1 VEPGEYERIHRLET
15 THFWYRGLHALVL
28 GALRRHPPETGRRP
42 PRILDAGC
50 GTGGLTRRLAAC
62 GPVVGLDLSP
72 VALELAATPRGLSL
86 VRGDVASLPFRD
98 AAFDAVVAA
107 DVLYHRAV
115 TDDRAA
121 LAELARVCRP
131 GGVVVLNLPA
141 HDWLRGAHDAQVHTA
156 RRYGRRRVRGL
167 AAAAGLAVE
176 RLAWFNCALFPLA
189 LARRV
194 ASPREARSD
203 VWALPAALNAALAAW
218 MRVEAAAAVAGVLPW
233 GLSLLAVL
241 RRRLVHEA
249 LDATAAHR

>member
-28 GALRRHPPETGRRP
+28 RALARHPPETGRRP

-50 GTGGLTRRLAAC
+50 GTGGLTRRLATS
-62 GPVVGLDLSP
+62 GRVVGVDLSP
-72 VALELAATPRGLSL
+72 VALRLAATRPGLAL
-86 VRGDVASLPFRD
+86 ARADVATLPFD
-98 AAFDAVVAA
+98 DCAFDAVVAA

-115 TDDRAA
+115 ADDRAA

-156 RRYGRRRVRGL
+156 RRYGRRRVRAL
-167 AAAAGLAVE
+167 ASAIGLAVE

-189 LARRV
+189 LARRL
-194 ASPREARSD
+194 ASRGAASSD
-203 VWALPAALNAALAAW
+203 VRALPAAVNAPLAAW

-241 RRRLVHEA
+241 RRPHVHEA
-249 LDATAAHR
+249 LDAARERR